1 MSFDHRRIICLVEL
15 TIPIICALSD
25 ANKQPSYL
33 ANKQRGAGTYTI
45 SSAITQH
52 VLDGQME
59 GMSILQQ
66 TGLSF

>member
-1 MSFDHRRIICLVEL
+1 MI
-15 TIPIICALSD
+15 IPIAHALSD

-33 ANKQRGAGTYTI
+33 ANKQQAAAMCII
-45 SSAITQH
+45 SGVITQH

-59 GMSILQQ
+59 GMSIHQQ